1 MSQLLSDLHS
11 WLLGLTYLGHDDRG
25 GHAPPLSAVGQ
36 DRGVAGGGEE
46 LAIAEAEEVELV
58 DDVVQLSAGDWRLSE
73 EGLGELQGSL
83 HHGALQG
90 TQIPCWSL
98 GSKALQRESR
108 SGVCK

>member
-1 MSQLLSDLHS
+1 MSQPRSDLHG
-11 WLLGLTYLGHDDRG
+11 WLPGLTYLGHDDRG

-58 DDVVQLSAGDWRLSE
+58 DDVVRLSAGDRRLSE

-90 TQIPCWSL
+90 TQIPCWSR
-98 GSKALQRESR
+98 GSKGLQRESR